1 MGLDNGLR
9 IMPKTLK
16 ASRFLEKN
24 FNSLKNEY
32 TANTYEF
39 GYWRKCWNIRSAI
52 LNTFVD
58 KEYNG
63 EGGDIDLTISDL
75 VTFRDVMKYFLIEE
89 HWHQGDHGG
98 SIWTWEQAIRG
109 IADTIYW
116 ITEFLQYV
124 EDGSD
129 DDEFYEDFTD
139 EDFDIYFYDSY

>member
-24 FNSLKNEY
+24 FGSLKDEY

-39 GYWRKCWNIRSAI
+39 GYWRKCWNIRSAV
-52 LNTFVD
+52 LEAFGD
-58 KEYNG
+58 KEHNSDD
-63 EGGDIDLTISDL
+63 EDIDLTISDL
-75 VTFRDVMKYFLIEE
+75 VTFRDIMKHFLIEE
-89 HWHQGDHGG
+89 NWYQGGRG
-98 SIWTWEQAIRG
+98 SIWTWEQSIRG
-109 IADTIYW
+109 IANTIYW

-129 DDEFYEDFTD
+129 DDELYEDFTD